1 MELLEQLTSHNTLK
15 MDKEIELILGEIGLI
30 LKRYNEIEL
39 HGNGQSILFEV
50 KENGEILCTTA
61 KDKELEFLP
70 LLQEILEDLEVNRR
84 KLAKNR
90 TPYSLE
96 SLLGNIYKLFSNIER
111 ISIR

>member
-1 MELLEQLTSHNTLK
+1 MELLERLTSHNTLK
-15 MDKEIELILGEIGLI
+15 MDKEIELILGEIGSI
-30 LKRYNEIEL
+30 LERYNEIEL

-84 KLAKNR
+84 KLVKNR
-90 TPYSLE
+90 TLYSLE
-96 SLLGNIYKLFSNIER
+96 SSLENIYKLFSNIER

>member
-1 MELLEQLTSHNTLK
+1 MELLERLTNHNTLK
-15 MDKEIELILGEIGLI
+15 MDKEIELILGEIGSI
-30 LKRYNEIEL
+30 LERYNEIEL

-84 KLAKNR
+84 KLVKNR
-90 TPYSLE
+90 TLYSLE
-96 SLLGNIYKLFSNIER
+96 SLLENIYRLFSNIER

>member
-39 HGNGQSILFEV
+39 HGNGQSILFEA

-61 KDKELEFLP
+61 KNKELEFLP
-70 LLQEILEDLEVNRR
+70 LLQEILEDLKVNRR
-84 KLAKNR
+84 KLVKNR
-90 TPYSLE
+90 TPYSLKS
-96 SLLGNIYKLFSNIER
+96 SLENIYKLFSNIEE